1 MTHPHRAQ
9 GAALTTDTVSYT
21 HLLGYKDFVITQF
34 QGLLAPAGTDPRI
47 IATLHDAVVQAVK
60 DPEVVRK
67 LATEGGNEIIAGTPE
82 EFTRQLRDDLQPVSY
97 THLDVYKRQTCNAI
111 AS

>member
-1 MTHPHRAQ
+1 MPKTRPRARRASSLPDLPTMQ
-9 GAALTTDTVSYT
+9 E
-21 HLLGYKDFVITQF
+21 LGYKDLVITQF

-82 EFTRQLRDDLQPVSY
+82 EFTRQLRDDLQRY
-97 THLDVYKRQTCNAI
+97 RQLISQAHITAE
-111 AS
+111 